1 MLRQTVR
8 PTEIELHLSPCGS
21 STWRRWETYCRQH
34 GHSSNRGKSS
44 AAKQLE
50 WAKRLSWSSEY
61 RLNGELSRSRHQ
73 EIDLDWSKGQS
84 IIRRWEAAKGSA
96 GATSTSVSPKRHREY
111 LRHGVSFG
119 QAFIEA
125 MKAGRRVWFVYFV
138 LIVLRLYITTI
149 ANVPYSTSKNKAD
162 PILTYLVTA
171 DLTSA

>member
-21 STWRRWETYCRQH
+21 STWRRWETYCRPH

-73 EIDLDWSKGQS
+73 EIDLNWSKGQS
-84 IIRRWEAAKGSA
+84 IMRRWEAAKGSA

-111 LRHGVSFG
+111 LPPRCIIWPSVHCDDEGWQESLIRLLRFNRV
-119 QAFIEA
+119 AFI
-125 MKAGRRVWFVYFV
+125 Y
-138 LIVLRLYITTI
+138 
-149 ANVPYSTSKNKAD
+149 NNNSKCTLLNF
-162 PILTYLVTA
+162 
-171 DLTSA
+171 